1 MAENEPQNAA
11 SNAGTPAIGP
21 ARHLRSMRVESQYR
35 NETRN
40 ISRQEQEKY
49 GNLLWNLVRLNMGPS
64 VTISDLV
71 GPENEGNLGFQDENG
86 LSSNVA
92 YYHQKG
98 DTGELL
104 AVLKF
109 FTAHLMQQARRE
121 DDPAK
126 QEFLLYR
133 AADMAR
139 MIVQF
144 SPLSANGDAEAI
156 VFNIYVALGT
166 GAPSRYANLMEKE
179 EFIYNQMRRLESMPH
194 EIPLRME
201 IGDALLAQGSYFDA
215 LVQYRML
222 LRLLVR
228 RGAGSNRSRSWVVR
242 RTGEL
247 FQQLSDISSS
257 DLRDGRKLNTFIERY
272 NWDYSEGGGEIP
284 RLGSLSAGQVNQVR
298 RALLE
303 EANRWHIQAAA
314 SPQLERRLRVKIAG
328 QVGENYNDLRQ
339 YSKSMKV
346 LEDYYPLWEGVE
358 VTKNSLEEQ
367 LHYLDQAYKAA
378 VQLKNHVKVG
388 WASRESSSTNS
399 KMAELNKAEQNREAA
414 KAALMA

>member
-1 MAENEPQNAA
+1 MAENDTRNAA
-11 SNAGTPAIGP
+11 PKAGAPAIGP

-35 NETRN
+35 SDTRN
-40 ISRQEQEKY
+40 LSRQEQEKY
-49 GNLLWNLVRLNMGPS
+49 GNLLWNLMRLNMGPS

-71 GPENEGNLGFQDENG
+71 GADNDGKLDFKDESG
-86 LSSNVA
+86 LFSNVA
-92 YYHQKG
+92 FYHRKG

-104 AVLKF
+104 SVLKF
-109 FTAHLMQQARRE
+109 FTAHLLHQARRE

-126 QEFLLYR
+126 QEFLLYK

-156 VFNIYVALGT
+156 VFSIYVALGT
-166 GAPSRYANLMEKE
+166 DTPARYANLMENE
-179 EFIYNQMRRLESMPH
+179 EFIYKQMRQLESNPH

-222 LRLLVR
+222 LRLLGR
-228 RGAGSNRSRSWVVR
+228 RGAGSNRSRSWVIR

-247 FQQLSDISSS
+247 FQQLSDISASN
-257 DLRDGRKLNTFIERY
+257 LRDGRKLNSFIERY

-284 RLGSLSAGQVNQVR
+284 RLVSLSSGQVNQVR

-314 SPQLERRLRVKIAG
+314 SHLLERRLRVKIAG
-328 QVGENYNDLRQ
+328 KVGENYNELRQ

-346 LEDYYPLWEGVE
+346 LEDCYPLWEGVE

-378 VQLKNHVKVG
+378 VQLKNHVKAG
-388 WASRESSSTNS
+388 WVSRETAATNS

>member
-1 MAENEPQNAA
+1 MAENDTPDAA
-11 SNAGTPAIGP
+11 PPASTSPVGP
-21 ARHLRSMRVESQYR
+21 ARHLRPMRVESQYR
-35 NETRN
+35 GETRN

-64 VTISDLV
+64 VTIHDLV
-71 GPENEGNLGFQDENG
+71 GRNNEGNLGFQDENG

-92 YYHQKG
+92 YYHKKG
-98 DTGELL
+98 DTGELI

-109 FTAHLMQQARRE
+109 FTAHLMHQARRE
-121 DDPAK
+121 DDPTK
-126 QEFLLYR
+126 QEFLLYK

-144 SPLSANGDAEAI
+144 SPLSANGDAESI

-166 GAPSRYANLMEKE
+166 DAPGRYANLMEKE
-179 EFIYNQMRRLESMPH
+179 EFIYKQMRRLESMPH

-201 IGDALLAQGSYFDA
+201 VGDALLAQGSYFDA

-228 RGAGSNRSRSWVVR
+228 RGSGSNRSRSWVVR

-257 DLRDGRKLNTFIERY
+257 DLRDGRKLNMFIERY

-284 RLGSLSAGQVNQVR
+284 RLDSLSSSQVARVR
-298 RALLE
+298 GALLE
-303 EANRWHIQAAA
+303 EANRWHLQAAA

-328 QVGENYNDLRQ
+328 KVGENYNELKQ
-339 YSKSMKV
+339 YTKSLKV
-346 LEDYYPLWEGVE
+346 LEDCYPLWEGVE
-358 VTKNSLEEQ
+358 VTKSSLEEQ

-378 VQLKNHVKVG
+378 VQLKNQGKAG
-388 WASRESSSTNS
+388 WASRESSNTNS
-399 KMAELNKAEQNREAA
+399 KMAELNKAERDREAA
-414 KAALMA
+414 KAAMMA